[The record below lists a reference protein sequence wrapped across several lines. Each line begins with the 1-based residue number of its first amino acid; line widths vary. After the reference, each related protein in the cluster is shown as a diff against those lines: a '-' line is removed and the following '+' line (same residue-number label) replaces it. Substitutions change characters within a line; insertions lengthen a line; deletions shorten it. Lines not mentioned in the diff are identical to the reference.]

1 MAITLAQ
8 PYDQGSQ
15 QGMGRPAS
23 PQHHSPQAP
32 GMYEQLK
39 QQAAQKA
46 LNKGMDTGFEYLEGL
61 SAAPETTSTMAGP
74 ISANPL
80 PGSLQANVTKS
91 LTATPKTAAQMFANT
106 GPVAAPAGG
115 PLASATA
122 LPGSLAS
129 NVTTSAMAPSASS
142 LMGAGTA
149 AGTTAAGTG
158 AATTAGAAGAASPG
172 MLAAAG
178 PAAPYVAAG
187 LAADELLGLG
197 IRKNILGFN
206 AGGLAL
212 GGGPLALQM
221 MKKAKDE
228 NKMPLGGIASMLM
241 ESGGPVSKVKYAA
254 HGGEVKESI
263 EVQYNKGPL
272 A

>member
-15 QGMGRPAS
+15 QGMGRPAA

-39 QQAAQKA
+39 KQAAVKA
-46 LNKGMDTGFEYLEGL
+46 LDKGMDTGFEYLEGL
-61 SAAPETTSTMAGP
+61 SAAPETETTSTLAGP

-115 PLASATA
+115 PLASATT

-158 AATTAGAAGAASPG
+158 AATTAGAASPG

-228 NKMPLGGIASMLM
+228 NKMPLGGIASMFM
-241 ESGGPVSKVKYAA
+241 EYGGPVSKVKYAA
-254 HGGEVKESI
+254 KGGEVNESI

>member
-39 QQAAQKA
+39 QQAASKA

-61 SAAPETTSTMAGP
+61 SAAPETTSKMAGP

-142 LMGAGTA
+142 LMGAGTTA
-149 AGTTAAGTG
+149 AGTTAGTT
-158 AATTAGAAGAASPG
+158 AATTAGAASPG

-197 IRKNILGFN
+197 IRKNILGFD

-228 NKMPLGGIASMLM
+228 NKMPLGGIASMFM
-241 ESGGPVSKVKYAA
+241 EYGGPVSKVKYAA